1 MPSPYT
7 YAFKII
13 STNCSGSNTI
23 SGFFDC
29 TGTMRVK
36 NEDNGTE
43 ELHAVIGNI
52 KLDQPEMLITSN
64 ANKSNNVLMYPNPT
78 TGIFTIET
86 SSTSEQTLKLFDV
99 TGRLVLNKT
108 INGTTDINGS
118 GLNDGIYNVTIS
130 GKMVLLI
137 KK

>member
-1 MPSPYT
+1 
-7 YAFKII
+7 
-13 STNCSGSNTI
+13 
-23 SGFFDC
+23 
-29 TGTMRVK
+29 MRVK